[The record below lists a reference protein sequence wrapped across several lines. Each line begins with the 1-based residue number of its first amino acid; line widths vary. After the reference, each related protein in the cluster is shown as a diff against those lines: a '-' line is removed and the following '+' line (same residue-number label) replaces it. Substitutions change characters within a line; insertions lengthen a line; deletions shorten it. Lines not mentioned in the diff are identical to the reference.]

1 MILCLYRTKL
11 CTILDLGF
19 EITNPNEIGQLM
31 PKDRFEAENEGVDIV
46 IDCTGVPAALEK
58 AIQWT
63 KMGATIMVFGY
74 MNLFLTLQ

>member
-1 MILCLYRTKL
+1 MSTNSWI
-11 CTILDLGF
+11 ISDLGF
-19 EITNPNEIGQLM
+19 EITNPNEIGHLM

-74 MNLFLTLQ
+74 MNFFITLQ

>member
-1 MILCLYRTKL
+1 
-11 CTILDLGF
+11 
-19 EITNPNEIGQLM
+19 M
-31 PKDRFEAENEGVDIV
+31 PKDRFEAENEGIDII

-74 MNLFLTLQ
+74 LTTASLRLFEFSILPFMMATILNLVWCIT

>member
-1 MILCLYRTKL
+1 
-11 CTILDLGF
+11 
-19 EITNPNEIGQLM
+19 M
-31 PKDRFEAENEGVDIV
+31 PKDRFEAENEGVDII

-74 MNLFLTLQ
+74 LNLFITLQ